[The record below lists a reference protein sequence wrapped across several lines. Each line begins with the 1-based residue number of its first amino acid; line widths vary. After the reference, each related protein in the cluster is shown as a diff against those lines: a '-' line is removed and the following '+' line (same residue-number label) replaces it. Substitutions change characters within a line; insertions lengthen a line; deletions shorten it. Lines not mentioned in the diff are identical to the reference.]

1 MTEIHHLN
9 CVRIVSPLND
19 NVCGHC
25 LLIQE
30 NDKLILIDTG
40 IGLLDTQQPVE
51 RIGQQFIDMIGY
63 RFSEDLTAIRQIE
76 SLGFDPQQVTDCIIS
91 HMDNDHIGGVADFP
105 QATVHIGAEEF
116 DSFNS
121 GNPRYLKLPMA
132 HQPAVKTYA
141 EKTDEWYGFEARK
154 IDINTEAKIYL
165 IPLFG
170 HTAGHCG
177 IAVKANDKWIFY
189 IADAYYLRAELNDS
203 KHPVN
208 ELARMRAENDDLRLE
223 SISKI
228 RKLIDE
234 HPEIEVFGY
243 HDIEEFRRYNPETVR

>member
-9 CVRIVSPLND
+9 CVRIVSPLHD

-25 LLIQE
+25 LLIKE
-30 NDKLILIDTG
+30 NNKLILIDTG
-40 IGLLDTQQPVE
+40 IGLLDTQNPAE
-51 RIGQQFIDMIGY
+51 RIGQQLIDMVGY
-63 RFSEDLTAIRQIE
+63 RFSEDMTVIRQIE
-76 SLGFDPQQVTDCIIS
+76 GLGFDPKQVTDCVIS

-105 QATVHIGAEEF
+105 LATVHIGAEEYE
-116 DSFNS
+116 SFNS

-154 IDINTEAKIYL
+154 IDVNTETEIYL

-170 HTAGHCG
+170 HTTGHCG
-177 IAVKANDKWIFY
+177 IAIKANNKWIFY
-189 IADAYYLRAELNDS
+189 IADAYYLRAELSDS
-203 KHPVN
+203 SNPVN
-208 ELARMRAENDDLRLE
+208 ELARMRAENDDLRLV
-223 SISKI
+223 SIIKI
-228 RKLIDE
+228 RKLIKE

-243 HDIEEFRRYNPETVR
+243 HDIEEFRRYTPETVN